1 MPQFLH
7 GYVYVFSHACITVCG
22 VNFHPVTVCFKF
34 TLRSGVVL
42 PPFKLSNRNRLSIS
56 QPSPG
61 KKCHSI
67 WGRFPVTKPSP
78 LLLLNPEL

>member
-61 KKCHSI
+61 KNATLS
-67 WGRFPVTKPSP
+67 GADSQLQNQALFFS
-78 LLLLNPEL
+78 